1 MRAGQPDI
9 TGAVLDSFA
18 QFGLMGMFASA
29 FLAATILPLGSEIV
43 FAALYF
49 ENVPPVLLVAVASV
63 GNVLGSL
70 VNYTLGRGA
79 LRWWQGRQEAGQGAQ
94 TAAALARFERWGAAS
109 LLLAWVPVIGDPL
122 TVAAGVLRVR
132 LWLFLTLVSI
142 GKTGRYLL
150 LSWLLAQG

>member
-1 MRAGQPDI
+1 M
-9 TGAVLDSFA
+9 DSLA
-18 QFGLMGMFASA
+18 QFGLIGMFASA

-43 FAALYF
+43 FAALFF
-49 ENVPPVLLVAVASV
+49 EGVSPLLLVIVASV
-63 GNVLGSL
+63 GNILGSL
-70 VNYTLGRGA
+70 VNYALGRGA
-79 LRWWQGRQEAGQGAQ
+79 LRWWRGRRSTEQGAQ
-94 TAAALARFERWGAAS
+94 IDAALARFERWGAAS

-142 GKTGRYLL
+142 GKTGRYVA

>member
-1 MRAGQPDI
+1 M
-9 TGAVLDSFA
+9 GAALDSFA
-18 QFGLMGMFASA
+18 QFGLIGMFASA

-49 ENVPPVLLVAVASV
+49 ESISPVLLVTVASI

-70 VNYTLGRGA
+70 VNYALGRGA
-79 LRWWQGRQEAGQGAQ
+79 LRWWQGHRAAGQGAQ
-94 TAAALARFERWGAAS
+94 IDAALARFKKWGAAS

-132 LWLFLTLVSI
+132 LWLFLLLVSI
-142 GKTGRYLL
+142 GKLGRYLV